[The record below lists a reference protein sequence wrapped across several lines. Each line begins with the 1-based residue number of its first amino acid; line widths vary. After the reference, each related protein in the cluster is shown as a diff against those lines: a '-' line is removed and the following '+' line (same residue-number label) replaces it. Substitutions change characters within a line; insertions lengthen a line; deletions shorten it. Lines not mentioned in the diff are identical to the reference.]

1 MFPSLFNIFLCA
13 ILIASLFIENL
24 LNQAIFTIILVI
36 ILIFN
41 AVSFMAALIRKKS
54 ANQKIN
60 ILKEILKS
68 LGANSD
74 NLDLNKNLRLIVD
87 EVGKIKQKMNALQ
100 NHNEFL
106 QKHLIDSAKKLKN
119 ISNTLSYANEKNIN
133 QIKEL
138 VEKHNE
144 DSIQNIYSLT
154 KTTISYETNYD
165 NFDNELNPSFIGAKI
180 AILNNDLLENF
191 LLESLLK
198 QYGIS
203 VDFYTKINDFSNY
216 ACIIV
221 DENYDYKEKNTI
233 ILSEN
238 YSKDN
243 YLKRPFSKIKLK
255 NLLLLM
261 LSEYKT
267 QANMQD
273 YQNDV
278 LILLSSDIQSDYLYH
293 IANKHA
299 KLNKKV
305 DSISSFKEELNNNY
319 KIIAIGYEALLFDYE
334 SIISSINKVKSEN
347 PNTFI
352 ILFLGNKHAKKSLD
366 FADLIIK
373 DATET
378 QIAEVIKRY
387 L

>member
-1 MFPSLFNIFLCA
+1 MFPSLFNILLCA

-24 LNQAIFTIILVI
+24 LNQTIFTIILAI

-87 EVGKIKQKMNALQ
+87 EVGKIKQKMMALQ

-106 QKHLIDSAKKLKN
+106 HKHLIDNAKQLKN
-119 ISNTLSYANEKNIN
+119 INAVLSYTNDKNLN

-138 VEKHNE
+138 IEKHNE
-144 DSIQNIYSLT
+144 DNIQNIYSLT
-154 KTTISYETNYD
+154 KTTITYETNYD
-165 NFDNELNPSFIGAKI
+165 NFDNELNPNFEGAKI

-191 LLESLLK
+191 LLETLLN

-216 ACIIV
+216 ACVIA
-221 DENYDYKEKNTI
+221 DENFNYKEKNTI

-238 YSKDN
+238 CNKDSF
-243 YLKRPFSKIKLK
+243 LKRPFNKNKLK
-255 NLLLLM
+255 NILVTM
-261 LSEYKT
+261 LNDYKSDMNT
-267 QANMQD
+267 TN

-278 LILLSSDIQSDYLYH
+278 LILLSSDMQSDYLYH

-305 DSISSFKEELNNNY
+305 DSISSFKDELKNNY
-319 KIIAIGYEALLFDYE
+319 KIIAIGYEAILFDYE
-334 SIISSINKVKSEN
+334 SLVSNINQVKSEN

-352 ILFLGNKHAKKSLD
+352 MLFLGNKHAKKNLD

-378 QIAEVIKRY
+378 QIAEVMKKY